1 MIYWRA
7 DWGDLV
13 MARQKIELAAEEA
26 EELSRRARATTVSVR
41 DRQRAEIIVLSAQGQ
56 TQQRIAEQLGISRVA
71 VNRWVGRFALH
82 RLDGLTDRAG
92 RGRKP
97 WLPQTAVQQVVEQA
111 VTPPAHLGRWSC
123 RTMARAAGI
132 SPASVQRLWAGSD
145 IKPHLSRTF
154 KLSNDTRFE
163 EKFWDVIG
171 LYLNPPDKALVL
183 CCDEKSQCQALE
195 RTQPG
200 LPLGIGHIRTKT
212 HDYVRHGTLT
222 LFAAL
227 NYLEGKLITRL
238 AARHRHQEW
247 LAFLKLIDQ
256 QSSAELDIHIIA
268 DNYATHKHPQV
279 KKWLERHA
287 RFHMHY
293 TPTSSSWM
301 NLVERFF
308 GDLTAFIS
316 EKSFASTRE
325 LADAIITFLAAAR
338 NDNPRRY
345 VWKAKGEDILRKIDA
360 ARRALAA
367 GPAQCNSI
375 SDTSH

>member
-1 MIYWRA
+1 M
-7 DWGDLV
+7 GGPVGGTV
-13 MARQKIELAAEEA
+13 MARQKIALQPEEA
-26 EELSRRARATTVSVR
+26 TELNRRVRAPTASVR
-41 DRQRAEIIVLSAQGQ
+41 DRQRSEIILLSAQGL
-56 TQQRIAEQLGISRVA
+56 TQQRIAEQIGVSRLA
-71 VNRWVGRFALH
+71 VNRWVGRFAAA
-82 RLDGLTDRAG
+82 RLAGLSDRAG

-97 WLPQTAVQQVVEQA
+97 WLPETAVQQVMEQA
-111 VTPPAHLGRWSC
+111 VTPPPHLGRWSC
-123 RTMARAAGI
+123 RTMARAAGV
-132 SPASVQRLWAGSD
+132 SSASVQRLWAAND
-145 IKPHLSRTF
+145 IKPHLARTF
-154 KLSNDTRFE
+154 KLSSDKRFE

-238 AARHRHQEW
+238 ATRHRHQEW
-247 LAFLKLIDQ
+247 LAFLKTID
-256 QSSAELDIHIIA
+256 AETPADLDIHVIA
-268 DNYATHKHPQV
+268 DNYATHKHPAV

-308 GDLTAFIS
+308 RDLTAFIT

-325 LADAIITFLAAAR
+325 LAEAITGFLAAR
-338 NDNPRRY
+338 NQTPRRY
-345 VWKAKGEDILRKIDA
+345 VWKAKGEDILRKINT
-360 ARRALAA
+360 ARQALAA
-367 GPAQCNSI
+367 ATPDSHAI
-375 SDTSH
+375 SETSH

>member
-1 MIYWRA
+1 
-7 DWGDLV
+7 
-13 MARQKIELAAEEA
+13 MARQRIELRPEEA
-26 EELSRRARATTVSVR
+26 GELRRRVRASTVSVR
-41 DRQRAEIIVLSAQGQ
+41 DRRRSEIILLSAEGL
-56 TQQRIAEQLGISRVA
+56 TQQQIAERMGLSRLQ
-71 VNRWVGRFALH
+71 VNRWVGRFARD
-82 RLDGLTDRAG
+82 RLAGLSDAPG
-92 RGRKP
+92 RGRKA
-97 WLPQTAVQQVVEQA
+97 WLAAAAAQQVVEQA
-111 VTPPAHLGRWSC
+111 VTPPPHLGRWSC

-132 SPASVQRLWAGSD
+132 SAASVHRLWAAND

-154 KLSNDTRFE
+154 KLSNDKQFE

-171 LYLNPPDKALVL
+171 LYLDPPDKALVL

-256 QSSAELDIHIIA
+256 QSPADLDIHIIA

-279 KKWLERHA
+279 KKWLGRHP
-287 RFHMHY
+287 RFRMHY
-293 TPTSSSWM
+293 TPTSSSWI

-325 LADAIITFLAAAR
+325 LADAIITFLAAR

-345 VWKAKGEDILRKIDA
+345 VWKAKGEDILRKIDV
-360 ARRALAA
+360 ARRALGAA
-367 GPAQCNSI
+367 QAQSNSI
-375 SDTSH
+375 SETPH